1 MPYKKLQIKHLSSK
15 MTAFKK
21 LQAVPVPPSGWV
33 KAIRT
38 SLGMSLQ
45 QLGNRLAISKQSV
58 MDIEKR
64 EKEGSI
70 TLRALRETANA
81 MDMQLVYGLIPKDGS
96 LDNLIDRKAS
106 ELARKV
112 VMRTSTTMRLEDQ
125 ENSKKRIE
133 EAIKE
138 RTQEIKNKIP
148 KTLWD

>member
-21 LQAVPVPPSGWV
+21 LQDVPVPPSGWV